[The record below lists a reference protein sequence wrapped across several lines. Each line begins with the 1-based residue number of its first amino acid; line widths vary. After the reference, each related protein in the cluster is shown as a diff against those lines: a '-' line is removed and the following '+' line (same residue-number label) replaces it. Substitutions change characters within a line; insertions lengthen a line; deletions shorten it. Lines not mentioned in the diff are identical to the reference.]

1 MNTKTMSSKIEEK
14 MTELKN
20 YVWYPEYRIKYSEYE
35 ENIEYICGGYY
46 MCEGDCDFETFDSIF
61 QWCGGAYHADDNG
74 NPIVEDKDASVT
86 KLSPQEAE
94 LVYRNLIIELVVD
107 YVRPAPCEGVAAA
120 LAFDEK
126 QGRCEATLAFYT
138 IIKGYCSH
146 QIMEVMQNYDFS

>member
-35 ENIEYICGGYY
+35 EDIEYICGGYY

-107 YVRPAPCEGVAAA
+107 GSISFRQRVKILKTKLKLSLGNHW
-120 LAFDEK
+120 DN
-126 QGRCEATLAFYT
+126 GEAEL
-138 IIKGYCSH
+138 
-146 QIMEVMQNYDFS
+146 FS